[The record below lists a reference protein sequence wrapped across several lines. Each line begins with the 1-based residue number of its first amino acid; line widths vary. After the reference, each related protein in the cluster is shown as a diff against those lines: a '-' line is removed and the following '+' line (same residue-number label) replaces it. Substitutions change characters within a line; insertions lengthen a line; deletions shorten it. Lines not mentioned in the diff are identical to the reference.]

1 MRSSRVRPP
10 SRSRPT
16 ASANRTVR
24 SRSRPDPS
32 VADRTFVIVGASLT
46 GATAAATL
54 RRSGFD
60 GRLIMIGDEPHA
72 PYERPGLSKAYLRGE
87 EPAEELLVRP
97 HGWWEEQEIE
107 VRLETTV
114 QRVDPRRAAV
124 TFRDG
129 GSIPFDAALVATGV
143 RNRVLDVPGADLD
156 GVFQLRRIADADAI
170 RDRARGASRAV
181 VVGMGFIGA
190 EVAASLRQLGV
201 EVTIVEIFGTA
212 LFRIL
217 GTRIG
222 SMVELIHR
230 DHGVE
235 LVFGDD
241 VERFEGSGRVER
253 VITRRGRSIACDL
266 VVVGIG
272 TEPNVEVMAGEG
284 LDPLGGI
291 RVDAALRTT
300 LPSVF
305 AAGDVATHD
314 HPIFGTVRVE
324 HFDNAIKMGEHVAG
338 AMLGSDAPFG
348 DPHWFWSDQYDSEIQ
363 MGGVALTDDMV
374 LRGSML
380 ERRFCAFFLDPA
392 GVLRACVSIDWH
404 RDVRRALPLNRRE
417 VAPDRAALLDPGVD
431 LRTLDPARA

>member
-1 MRSSRVRPP
+1 M
-10 SRSRPT
+10 
-16 ASANRTVR
+16 
-24 SRSRPDPS
+24 
-32 VADRTFVIVGASLT
+32 ADRTFVIIGASLT

-54 RRSGFD
+54 RGAGFD
-60 GRLIMIGDEPHA
+60 GRLIMLGDEPEA
-72 PYERPGLSKAYLRGE
+72 PYERPRLSKTYLRGE
-87 EPAEELLVRP
+87 VPAEELFIRP
-97 HGWWEEQEIE
+97 PGWWEEQEIE

-114 QRVDPRRAAV
+114 QRIDPRGSTV
-124 TFRDG
+124 TVRDG
-129 GSIPFDAALVATGV
+129 GSVPFDAALVATGV
-143 RNRVLDVPGADLD
+143 RNRVLDVPGVDLD
-156 GVFQLRRIADADAI
+156 GVLQLRRMSDADAI
-170 RDRARGASRAV
+170 RARAPDASRAV

-222 SMVELIHR
+222 NVLEMIHR

-235 LVFGDD
+235 LIFGDD

-253 VITRRGRSIACDL
+253 VITGGGRSIACDL

-272 TEPNVEVMAGEG
+272 TAPNVEVMADEG
-284 LDPLGGI
+284 LDELGGI
-291 RVDAALRTT
+291 RVDAGLRTAF
-300 LPSVF
+300 PNVF

-314 HPIFGTVRVE
+314 HPVFGTVRVE

-338 AMLGSDAPFG
+338 AMLGSDAPFD

-374 LRGSML
+374 LRGSL
-380 ERRFCAFFLDPA
+380 DDRRFCAFFLDPA
-392 GVLRACVSIDWH
+392 GVLRACVSIDWP
-404 RDVRRALPLNRRE
+404 RDVRRALPLIRRE

-431 LRTLDPARA
+431 LRTLDPARD